1 MRWYLDGIMQEYQDE
16 FAKTAQKGI
25 SDYLLVMFRTFY
37 AHKDDLVRIHKA
49 GLSSCLLAVL
59 SDRFQF
65 ARIAES
71 TDTAEQF
78 RLAYHLGGI
87 YNNITIMPSD
97 NRFFVPVLVH
107 EFGHAFGGLGDEYYY
122 DDQFDTQYPPDTEP
136 WEPNLTTLVDFGS
149 KWADLVESGKAGLF
163 EGGGYQSKGVYRPA
177 SNCRMK
183 TNECKNFCPVCT
195 RAIEAMI
202 DYYTATK

>member
-1 MRWYLDGIMQEYQDE
+1 MRKKNITSEMMMGYIAESLLVLMRTKRYEDISIGEIAEKASVNRSTYYRHFKTKDDIVRWYLDGIMQEYQDE

-87 YNNITIMPSD
+87 YNNMLLWFS
-97 NRFFVPVLVH
+97 H
-107 EFGHAFGGLGDEYYY
+107 GLLETPEEMTQIALSLHLDEAR
-122 DDQFDTQYPPDTEP
+122 
-136 WEPNLTTLVDFGS
+136 TLFARS
-149 KWADLVESGKAGLF
+149 
-163 EGGGYQSKGVYRPA
+163 
-177 SNCRMK
+177 
-183 TNECKNFCPVCT
+183 
-195 RAIEAMI
+195 
-202 DYYTATK
+202 